1 MSRSPAQ
8 PTCAFC
14 KAPWSDRMVAA
25 FEATLLPPCAC
36 CGGSTHAAAPPPPPV
51 MMHVPTEA
59 LVCDACGRTLFTI
72 PARV

>member
-1 MSRSPAQ
+1 
-8 PTCAFC
+8 
-14 KAPWSDRMVAA
+14 MVAA

-36 CGGSTHAAAPPPPPV
+36 CGGSTHAAPAPPPA
-51 MMHVPTEA
+51 MIQIPTEA

>member
-1 MSRSPAQ
+1 
-8 PTCAFC
+8 
-14 KAPWSDRMVAA
+14 MVAA

-36 CGGSTHAAAPPPPPV
+36 CGGSTHATAPPPPPV
-51 MMHVPTEA
+51 MMQVPTEA